1 VCSAR
6 RRFGKPP
13 KRYLNNIAVCSHN
26 GLGIRW
32 HGMFASRQRRAE
44 QNIQNGFAGKSGS
57 LFNHARIPHKNVQ
70 KRPCPPVSNP
80 LASCAISLANIESL
94 ETLSTAGARR
104 MWHLSRSD
112 SCLIGVPCY
121 LAYFG
126 PNESYCHP
134 GAGHGSRQSFGLC
147 RASSFGNKPWN
158 ASFPNSSLPLS
169 GLR

>member
-13 KRYLNNIAVCSHN
+13 KRYLNKIAVCSHN
-26 GLGIRW
+26 GLGIRQ
-32 HGMFASRQRRAE
+32 HAMFASRPRRAE

-57 LFNHARIPHKNVQ
+57 LFNHARIPHKKVQ

-80 LASCAISLANIESL
+80 LASRAISLANIESL
-94 ETLSTAGARR
+94 ETLSTAGA
-104 MWHLSRSD
+104 LK
-112 SCLIGVPCY
+112 GVPYY